1 MSVINI
7 QQAFIS
13 EFIFSIMGKIKTF
26 SGNIVDV
33 LNSEVYPGT
42 LKISHG
48 RILDISQEKKNYK
61 NYIIPGFIDSHIHI
75 ESSILPPSEFARAA
89 VIHGTVGAVCDPHE
103 IANVLG
109 IEGVKYMIED
119 SKTVPMKLYF
129 SAPSCVPATDF
140 DSSGA
145 VLGTVEVEELMKL
158 DEIKCLGE
166 VMNFPSILVGN
177 SELIKK
183 ISLSKRYS
191 KPVDGHAPGLR
202 GQKLEK
208 YINSGISTDH
218 ECLNRDEA
226 EEKLGLGMILNIRE
240 GSAVSNFEELIP
252 LLEKHYKSFMFCSD
266 DKHPD
271 DLIKGHINSMV
282 KRAVNY
288 DIDAIKVLRVACV
301 NPVLHYSLDAGLL
314 QRGDAADFLVVD
326 NLKDFNVIKT
336 VINGEIV
343 AEEGRTFINRKTPEV
358 MNNFKAEKKKTE
370 DFRVKYSRGGMV
382 IIEALDGEIVTGK
395 LILPPYI
402 ADGYAVSDI
411 KRDILKIAVVNRY
424 GKGVVRTGFVKN
436 FGLTEGAIASSV
448 AHDSH
453 NIIAVGVSNRDICR
467 AINLII
473 ENNGGICA
481 VSDEEAV
488 LPLPIAGL
496 MSDRSYSEV
505 AEKYTEVDSMAKSLG
520 SKLKSP
526 FMTLSFMALLVIPR
540 IKLGDKGLFD
550 VEKSEFI
557 ELFRR

>member
-1 MSVINI
+1 
-7 QQAFIS
+7 
-13 EFIFSIMGKIKTF
+13 MGKIKTL

-48 RILDISQEKKNYK
+48 RILDISQEKKNYE

-75 ESSILPPSEFARAA
+75 ESSMLSPSEFARAA

-119 SKTVPMKLYF
+119 SKALPMKLYF

-145 VLGTVEVEELMKL
+145 VLGTVEVEELLKL

-166 VMNFPSILVGN
+166 VMNFSGVLEGN

-191 KPVDGHAPGLR
+191 KPVDGHAPGIR

-208 YINSGISTDH
+208 YISSGISTDH
-218 ECLNRDEA
+218 ECLTRDEA

-252 LLEKHYKSFMFCSD
+252 LLEEHYKRFMFCSD

-271 DLIKGHINSMV
+271 DLINGHINSMV

-288 DIDAIKVLRVACV
+288 GIDVIKVLRVACV
-301 NPVLHYSLDAGLL
+301 NPVLHYSLDAGVL

-382 IIEALDGEIVTGK
+382 IIEALDGQIVTGK
-395 LILPPYI
+395 LILPPEI
-402 ADGYAVSDI
+402 ADGYAVSGI
-411 KRDILKIAVVNRY
+411 ERDILKIAVVNRY
-424 GKGVVRTGFVKN
+424 GRGVVRTGFVRN

-453 NIIAVGVSNRDICR
+453 NIIAVGVSDRDICR
-467 AINLII
+467 AVNLII

-481 VSDEEAV
+481 VSDEEEAV